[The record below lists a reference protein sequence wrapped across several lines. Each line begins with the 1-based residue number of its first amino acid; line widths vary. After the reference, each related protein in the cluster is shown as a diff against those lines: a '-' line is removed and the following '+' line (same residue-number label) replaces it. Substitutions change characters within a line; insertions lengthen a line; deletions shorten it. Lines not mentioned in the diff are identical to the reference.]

1 MKTSKLNIAA
11 VVVLTFTLMFSSLAF
26 GQMDGAKYKASIP
39 FSFQIGDKVL
49 PAGNYI
55 VKVSDHFIQVRDAN
69 STNGA
74 GIVTLRTDEKKAA
87 ELDVLVFNVYGNQH
101 FLANV
106 WFEGK
111 SQGRRLVMS
120 RAEQQIAKN
129 ASETKVELALG
140 SK

>member
-11 VVVLTFTLMFSSLAF
+11 VVVLTFTLMLSGLAF

-49 PAGNYI
+49 PPGNYI

-74 GIVTLRTDEKKAA
+74 GIVTLRTEAKKAA
-87 ELDVLVFNVYGNQH
+87 ELNVMVFNVYGSQH

-106 WFEGK
+106 WFEGRI
-111 SQGRRLVMS
+111 QGRRLVMS

-129 ASETKVELALG
+129 ASETKVELALA